1 MRNEFRGRF
10 PERFRG
16 LLSSQPETL
25 PQSELAEKLGVR
37 RQSVS
42 HWKTGNMYPSLD
54 NVIEIARIFDVS
66 IGWLVGV
73 ENSKGDFA
81 ANKPIEG
88 DDSFLANLCNTD
100 DVELLDR
107 LRHDENFRTVIRA
120 ILQLVKTESN
130 GKL

>member
-16 LLSSQPETL
+16 LLSSRPDEL
-25 PQSELAEKLGVR
+25 PQSELADKLGVR

-54 NVIEIARIFDVS
+54 NVIEIARIYDVS

-81 ANKPIEG
+81 ANKPTEG
-88 DDSFLANLCNTD
+88 IASILPDTYTPDEA
-100 DVELLDR
+100 ELVNR
-107 LRHDENFRTVIRA
+107 LWHDENFHTIIRS
-120 ILQLVKTESN
+120 ISKLIKTGSKY
-130 GKL
+130 GL